1 MTHAIRIGSLGA
13 SASHA
18 SRGLATS
25 FWLGL
30 LLLLLA
36 GCAQTRGLPASTAAA
51 VAAGAEPVTES
62 DEPEARKRAR
72 IRVELA
78 SGYFEQGQTTVALD
92 EIKLALGADPN
103 YAPAYTL
110 RGLVYARLN
119 ELRLAE
125 DSFKRAQSL
134 SPRDPDVLHH
144 YGLFACQQG
153 RYPQAIE
160 LFQQA
165 LASPVYGGQ
174 AKTLMVKGICQV
186 RAAQFEEAEGS
197 LARSYE
203 LDPGMFE
210 GPLPRALNHRTTRVA
225 AGLGM
230 IPRVAASGEAI
241 YRGRVPSETIEQ
253 RLETCWRPYHTT
265 LSMLVERTYSTFGA
279 ALLIGLETVLTS
291 WTEYWKFFLGPILIV
306 IVLFSSGGLMSLF
319 SGWSRKRE

>member
-1 MTHAIRIGSLGA
+1 MTHAIRTRFRPPRTDMVP
-13 SASHA
+13 
-18 SRGLATS
+18 RGLALG
-25 FWLGL
+25 FWLTAL
-30 LLLLLA
+30 LVLLA
-36 GCAQTRGLPASTAAA
+36 GCAQTQGLPATTAAA
-51 VAAGAEPVTES
+51 VATGTEPVTES

-92 EIKLALGADPN
+92 EIKLALGNDPN

-125 DSFKRAQSL
+125 ESFKRAQLL

-174 AKTLMVKGICQV
+174 AKTLMAKGICQV
-186 RAAQFEEAEGS
+186 RAAQFSEAEGS
-197 LARSYE
+197 LARAYE
-203 LDPGMFE
+203 LDPGN
-210 GPLPRALNHRTTRVA
+210 PITAYNLAALQFRRGDNAKAQFTIRRLNNGEFANAETLW
-225 AGLGM
+225 LG
-230 IPRVAASGEAI
+230 IKV
-241 YRGRVPSETIEQ
+241 EQ
-253 RLETCWRPYHTT
+253 RLGNTEAMAQLAQQ
-265 LSMLVERTYSTFGA
+265 LSRRYPE
-279 ALLIGLETVLTS
+279 
-291 WTEYWKFFLGPILIV
+291 
-306 IVLFSSGGLMSLF
+306 
-319 SGWSRKRE
+319 SREWASYQRRAFDE

>member
-1 MTHAIRIGSLGA
+1 MTNPTRTGSWSQGA
-13 SASHA
+13 P
-18 SRGLATS
+18 SRGMVAS
-25 FWLGL
+25 FWLGVL
-30 LLLLLA
+30 LILLA
-36 GCAQTRGLPASTAAA
+36 GCAQTRGLPATTAAA

-62 DEPEARKRAR
+62 DEPESRKRAR

-186 RAAQFEEAEGS
+186 RAAQFDEAEGS

-203 LDPGMFE
+203 LDPGN
-210 GPLPRALNHRTTRVA
+210 PITAYNL
-225 AGLGM
+225 
-230 IPRVAASGEAI
+230 
-241 YRGRVPSETIEQ
+241 
-253 RLETCWRPYHTT
+253 
-265 LSMLVERTYSTFGA
+265 A
-279 ALLIGLETVLTS
+279 ALQFRRGENAKAQFTIRRLNNSELANAETL
-291 WTEYWKFFLGPILIV
+291 WLGIKVEHRMGNAEAMAQLAQQ
-306 IVLFSSGGLMSLF
+306 L
-319 SGWSRKRE
+319 SRRYPDSREWASYQRRAFDE

>member
-18 SRGLATS
+18 SRGMATS

-203 LDPGMFE
+203 LDPGN
-210 GPLPRALNHRTTRVA
+210 PITAYNL
-225 AGLGM
+225 
-230 IPRVAASGEAI
+230 
-241 YRGRVPSETIEQ
+241 
-253 RLETCWRPYHTT
+253 
-265 LSMLVERTYSTFGA
+265 A
-279 ALLIGLETVLTS
+279 ALQFRRGENAKAQFTIRRLNNTELANAETL
-291 WTEYWKFFLGPILIV
+291 WLGIKVEHRMGNAEAMAQLAQQ
-306 IVLFSSGGLMSLF
+306 L
-319 SGWSRKRE
+319 SRRYPDSREWASYQRRAFDE

>member
-1 MTHAIRIGSLGA
+1 MTHAIRTRSLALCEGL
-13 SASHA
+13 SP
-18 SRGLATS
+18 RGLAVG
-25 FWLGL
+25 FWLIL
-30 LLLLLA
+30 LLVLLT

-51 VAAGAEPVTES
+51 VATGSEPITES

-119 ELRLAE
+119 EFRLADE
-125 DSFKRAQSL
+125 SFRRAQQL

-144 YGLFACQQG
+144 YGLYACQQG
-153 RYPQAIE
+153 RYPQAID

-174 AKTLMVKGICQV
+174 AKTLMAKGICQV
-186 RAAQFEEAEGS
+186 RAAQFNEAEAS

-203 LDPGMFE
+203 LDPGN
-210 GPLPRALNHRTTRVA
+210 PITAYNLAALQFRRGENAKAQFTIRRLNNGEFANAETLW
-225 AGLGM
+225 LG
-230 IPRVAASGEAI
+230 IKV
-241 YRGRVPSETIEQ
+241 EQ
-253 RLETCWRPYHTT
+253 RLGNTEAMAQLAQQ
-265 LSMLVERTYSTFGA
+265 LSRRYPE
-279 ALLIGLETVLTS
+279 
-291 WTEYWKFFLGPILIV
+291 
-306 IVLFSSGGLMSLF
+306 
-319 SGWSRKRE
+319 SREWASYQRRAFDE

>member
-1 MTHAIRIGSLGA
+1 MTHAIGSGFFEPRANPGLRGWMA
-13 SASHA
+13 SLWV
-18 SRGLATS
+18 GV
-25 FWLGL
+25 

-51 VAAGAEPVTES
+51 VATGAEPVTES

-92 EIKLALGADPN
+92 EIKLALAADPN

-125 DSFKRAQSL
+125 DSFKRAQLL

-174 AKTLMVKGICQV
+174 AKTLMAKGICQV

-203 LDPGMFE
+203 LDPGN
-210 GPLPRALNHRTTRVA
+210 PITAYNL
-225 AGLGM
+225 
-230 IPRVAASGEAI
+230 
-241 YRGRVPSETIEQ
+241 
-253 RLETCWRPYHTT
+253 
-265 LSMLVERTYSTFGA
+265 A
-279 ALLIGLETVLTS
+279 ALQFRRGENAKAQFTIRRLNNSELANAETLWLGIKVEHRMGN
-291 WTEYWKFFLGPILIV
+291 TEAMAQLAQQL
-306 IVLFSSGGLMSLF
+306 
-319 SGWSRKRE
+319 SRRYPDSREWASYQRRAFDE

>member
-203 LDPGMFE
+203 LDPGN
-210 GPLPRALNHRTTRVA
+210 PITAYNL
-225 AGLGM
+225 
-230 IPRVAASGEAI
+230 
-241 YRGRVPSETIEQ
+241 
-253 RLETCWRPYHTT
+253 
-265 LSMLVERTYSTFGA
+265 A
-279 ALLIGLETVLTS
+279 ALQFRRGENAKAQFTIRRLNNTELANAETL
-291 WTEYWKFFLGPILIV
+291 WLGIKVEHRMGNAEAMAQLAQQ
-306 IVLFSSGGLMSLF
+306 L
-319 SGWSRKRE
+319 SRRYPDSREWASYQRRAFDE